1 MFSNM
6 TLWKNLAVALV
17 AAFALAACSSS
28 DNGGGD
34 DTPPA
39 ATGPTQGELDAAN
52 QRADEEKARAD
63 ELQEEKDKR
72 EAATDRAAAKA
83 LFSVLRLSTA
93 NLAADPEEGATIADA
108 DSAADRDSD
117 GTPDNDEITI
127 PPLGESDADGMS
139 TGKNTAGDVF
149 TAFIA
154 STKEA
159 NSGRLFAE
167 DYATGSPRLTGGRTA
182 LTGAGQ
188 IALITTADDR
198 AMSSDFPREAGTR
211 TYPAGN
217 REFRG
222 SYDGAA
228 GKYSCTGATCTVQ
241 FTPDGYIFAGTWV
254 FDPDDGAR
262 TSVADANFVSYGW
275 WLRKNSD
282 GEIVDAGPVSF
293 ATGTDAAGVTALQG
307 TATYSGSA
315 AGKYAIY
322 SGAFSERSEAG
333 HFTADAMLKA
343 NFGDD
348 GENGRVSGMIDNF
361 MTEAGAK
368 NDWSVSLALSGTSM
382 ADGLDDDG
390 DFSGNT
396 VWTIGDVN
404 SDVTGNYMGSL
415 HDSAKPGQDGV
426 PYEAR
431 GFFDARFEAGVG
443 ELVGAFGA
451 TRD

>member
-1 MFSNM
+1 M
-6 TLWKNLAVALV
+6 TLWRNLVVALV

-28 DNGGGD
+28 SDNGD
-34 DTPPA
+34 STPTETETPPA
-39 ATGPTQGELDAAN
+39 ATGPTQDELDAAN
-52 QRADEEKARAD
+52 QRADDEKARAD
-63 ELQEEKDKR
+63 ELQEEKDRR
-72 EAATDRAAAKA
+72 EAAADRAAARA
-83 LFSVLRLSTA
+83 LFSALRLATA
-93 NLAADPEEGATIADA
+93 NLAADPKDGATIADSDA
-108 DSAADRDSD
+108 GDRDGD
-117 GTPDNDEITI
+117 GTNDAITF
-127 PPLGESDADGMS
+127 PALGESDANGMS
-139 TGKNTAGDVF
+139 SAKNTAGDEF

-167 DYATGSPRLTGGRTA
+167 DYATGSLRLSGGRTA

-188 IALITTADDR
+188 IALIATADDR
-198 AMSSDFPREAGTR
+198 AMSSSFPQEAGTR
-211 TYPAGN
+211 SYPAGN

-228 GKYSCTGATCTVQ
+228 GQYSCTGATCTVQ
-241 FTPDGYIFAGTWV
+241 FTPGGYIFVGTWV

-275 WLRKNSD
+275 WLRKNTD
-282 GEIVDAGPVSF
+282 GEIIDAGPVSF

-307 TATYSGSA
+307 TAKYSGSA

-333 HFTADAMLKA
+333 HFTADATLMV
-343 NFGDD
+343 NFGDES
-348 GENGRVSGMIDNF
+348 ENGRVSGMIDNF

-368 NDWSVSLALSGTSM
+368 GDWSVSLALSGADAS
-382 ADGLDDDG
+382 DGLNDTG
-390 DFSGNT
+390 DFAGT
-396 VWTIGDVN
+396 TTWTIGDVD
-404 SDVTGNYMGSL
+404 SDVAGAYSGSL

-426 PYEAR
+426 PYEAG

-443 ELVGAFGA
+443 EMVGAFGA
-451 TRD
+451 TRE